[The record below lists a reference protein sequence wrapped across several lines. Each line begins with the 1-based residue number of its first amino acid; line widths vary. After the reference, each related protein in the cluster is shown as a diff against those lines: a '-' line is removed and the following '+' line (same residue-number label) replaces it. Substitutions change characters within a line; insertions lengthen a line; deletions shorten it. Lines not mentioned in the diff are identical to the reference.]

1 MNRRINPWALG
12 AVAFCM
18 AAWALTG
25 VTGVKLAGVYAD
37 RGPHGFRYA
46 LETRLDH
53 RLHQLK
59 RLVVEGRRVLA

>member
-1 MNRRINPWALG
+1 MNRRINPWAVG
-12 AVAFCM
+12 AVAFCTVV
-18 AAWALTG
+18 WALTG
-25 VTGVKLAGVYAD
+25 VASAKLAGVYAD

-59 RLVVEGRRVLA
+59 RLVVERGRAFA